1 MLWGRRLMLE
11 EGSALYWRSGTCN
24 VQLATIR
31 HNLWRAITN
40 SLLKNIHRIFCSH
53 LVSWWRNDY
62 IHFHKKKN
70 TGSSVIALAC
80 LQNYICRISARW
92 MGFPDFYISFLLGLL
107 QQNRQLRQVHYF
119 KESCVCINDNTAK
132 LVLISTLT
140 PLSRYYSYRP
150 ALLHIQ
156 KYINT
161 LFLKV

>member
-62 IHFHKKKN
+62 IHFHKKK
-70 TGSSVIALAC
+70 TPGAVLSLLPAYRTIYAE
-80 LQNYICRISARW
+80 
-92 MGFPDFYISFLLGLL
+92 FLLDEWGSQTSIFPFCLVCYNKIASYVKFTTSK
-107 QQNRQLRQVHYF
+107 NRVSASTIIQRSWCSYQHLRPF
-119 KESCVCINDNTAK
+119 PGI
-132 LVLISTLT
+132 TLT
-140 PLSRYYSYRP
+140 DLPYYTFRS
-150 ALLHIQ
+150 
-156 KYINT
+156 T
-161 LFLKV
+161 